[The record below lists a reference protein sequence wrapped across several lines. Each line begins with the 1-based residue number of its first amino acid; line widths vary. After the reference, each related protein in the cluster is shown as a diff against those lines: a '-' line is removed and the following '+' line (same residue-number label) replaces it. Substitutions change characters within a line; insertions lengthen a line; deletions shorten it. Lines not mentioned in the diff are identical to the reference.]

1 MPYIQ
6 RDQHGEIVALTL
18 EPSASGEFIDVAD
31 PRVQNFL
38 TMQASSAANASSIAS
53 SAPTAP
59 DIARTLQQ
67 ADLDMI
73 RVIEDLIDLLES
85 KNILMFSELPIPV
98 QNKLLKKRG
107 HRQRLKGF
115 AGGLL
120 APEDDIL

>member
-18 EPSASGEFIDVAD
+18 EPSGSGEFIDASDMRIQGFLAVD
-31 PRVQNFL
+31 PA
-38 TMQASSAANASSIAS
+38 ASPNTSGVREK
-53 SAPTAP
+53 PVEP
-59 DIARTLQQ
+59 EIARHLQQ

-73 RVIEDLIDLLES
+73 RVIEDLIDLLEA

-107 HRQRLKGF
+107 HRQKLRGF

-120 APEDDIL
+120 AEADDIL

>member
-18 EPSASGEFIDVAD
+18 EPSGSGEFFDASD
-31 PRVQNFL
+31 MRVQSFL
-38 TMQASSAANASSIAS
+38 ANNLATASNPSLNPAKPAEPEITRS
-53 SAPTAP
+53 
-59 DIARTLQQ
+59 LQQ

-73 RVIEDLIDLLES
+73 RVIEDLIDLLEA

-120 APEDDIL
+120 AEVDDIL

>member
-18 EPSASGEFIDVAD
+18 EPSASSEFIDAAD
-31 PRVQNFL
+31 PRVQDFL
-38 TMQASSAANASSIAS
+38 VAQTVIPANSGGDASSVG
-53 SAPTAP
+53 P
-59 DIARTLQQ
+59 DIARTLHQ

-73 RVIEDLIDLLES
+73 RVIEDLIDLLEA
-85 KNILMFSELPIPV
+85 KNVLMFSELPIPV

-120 APEDDIL
+120 AAEDDIL

>member
-18 EPSASGEFIDVAD
+18 EPSGSGEFIDAGD
-31 PRVQNFL
+31 MRVQSFL
-38 TMQASSAANASSIAS
+38 ANNPASASNPPLNPAKPAEPEITRS
-53 SAPTAP
+53 
-59 DIARTLQQ
+59 LQQ

-73 RVIEDLIDLLES
+73 RVIEDLIDLLEA
-85 KNILMFSELPIPV
+85 KNVLMFSELPIPV

-120 APEDDIL
+120 AEVDDIL

>member
-1 MPYIQ
+1 MPYIE

-18 EPSASGEFIDVAD
+18 EPSASSEFIDAAD

-38 TMQASSAANASSIAS
+38 LAQTVIPANTASDGT
-53 SAPTAP
+53 PVGP

-73 RVIEDLIDLLES
+73 RVIEDLIDLLEA
-85 KNILMFSELPIPV
+85 KNVLMFSELPIPV

-120 APEDDIL
+120 AAEDDIL

>member
-38 TMQASSAANASSIAS
+38 TMQASGSANAGSI
-53 SAPTAP
+53 APTAP

>member
-18 EPSASGEFIDVAD
+18 EPSGSGEFIDAGD
-31 PRVQNFL
+31 MRVQGFL
-38 TMQASSAANASSIAS
+38 ANNPATASNPSLSQTKPAEPEITRS
-53 SAPTAP
+53 
-59 DIARTLQQ
+59 LQQ

-73 RVIEDLIDLLES
+73 RVIEDLIDLLEA
-85 KNILMFSELPIPV
+85 KNVLMFSELPIPV

-120 APEDDIL
+120 AEADDIL